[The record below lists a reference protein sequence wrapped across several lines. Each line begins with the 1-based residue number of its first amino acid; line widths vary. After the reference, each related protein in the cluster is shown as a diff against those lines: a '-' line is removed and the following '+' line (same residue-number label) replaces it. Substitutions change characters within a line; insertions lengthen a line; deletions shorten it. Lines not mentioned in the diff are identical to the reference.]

1 MYYLVS
7 PCSIIGHTFQLI
19 CSVLR
24 TGEVHQENDGVDG
37 DSKADDELEQAHDQS
52 EDAAAESC
60 DPSPSLVRGQCA
72 AGKSSLPSILIHRTG
87 GIPSFYFKFLL
98 KFIVKQSIN
107 IQRQGL

>member
-1 MYYLVS
+1 MYYLVT

-24 TGEVHQENDGVDG
+24 TGEVHQEYDGVYG
-37 DSKADDELEQAHDQS
+37 DSEVEDKLEQAQDQS

-72 AGKSSLPSILIHRTG
+72 AGKGSFSLPSSSTRPPIREQEAYLR
-87 GIPSFYFKFLL
+87 SFSLHLL
-98 KFIVKQSIN
+98 MMIY
-107 IQRQGL
+107 